1 MKFAP
6 LLILLLSMSAQAGNW
21 VVEFKTAP
29 SKKQLNQLKVHH
41 QIELFDN
48 IENDYFK
55 RAYLVESDSSVEAL
69 RTSLS
74 TIVKVEGI
82 EAVTTVESLS
92 VKPAGELSRHKS
104 DDQLLSY
111 QWGLVSQGQ
120 EVRRDKDDIN
130 YVMIKDEAQDS
141 QGPDLLTLLGDRVN
155 DLPADVLASLLA
167 SQPKAQAASD
177 INFVGFLAAIKTR
190 PVAKEVKVA
199 VLDSGIDF
207 GHPDLKNVIAKNLV
221 ECNSEGNTDYETRD
235 DNDQNGVPGD
245 CLGWNFTV
253 HKSDPRAKLPM
264 DDAGHGTHVAGIIA
278 AEANNQVGVSGLGTN
293 IKIVPVKVLHK
304 DESSEE
310 ARQIAFTDRVAR
322 GILYAVKREVDVIN
336 LSLGWLRQ
344 SDTKYLR
351 EAVNAALARGIPVI
365 AAAGNNGSNA
375 RLFPCS
381 YPGVICVGATTI
393 AGKKADFSNHGGNV
407 DIFAPGDNILST
419 WPVTLVPLDF
429 SVHGNEIQ
437 SGTSQATPFV
447 SGVVAQLK
455 AQLGPLSLPEI
466 QARLMLSSQKDILKT
481 DEKLGL
487 SGRLDMAKA
496 LSVEKQ
502 PALRPVFKS
511 LDEISYTLKD
521 RKFRVPLPIVNYW
534 QEASDIRI
542 KLSLQSPGIELSRD
556 EFIVAKM
563 EEAKS
568 ITIPVDGRIIDLK
581 SDRTTTLKV
590 EIESNDKKETY
601 YHVVNFVRLLIDDP
615 EVESKGVAFLGSA
628 KPLVLVENGELTPLI
643 TTLESFYGTA
653 APEWFLRRNTENGV
667 EFSFFKASE
676 TSVEEVAGFKL
687 DGAKRILGINSLDF
701 NGDNIDDRFV
711 RSTAVDE
718 EGNENAIVYSFRNK
732 KGEPLF
738 AEYSDWTFKPD
749 VVVANETLAYT
760 KAMIGD
766 QMVVPS
772 PVIVSEGVLPEHQQP
787 TGFFDERD
795 EATRKRIYILDP
807 QVVDQKVELKTIAL
821 DTREN
826 IEKWREQLGLRWSDP
841 FKVSTILAP
850 TLQEHQSGIVRV
862 LISGGHASRRVDAVL
877 SIKSKTQFELAKV
890 SSAGIRAEDQQAV
903 RVSEMSADRF
913 ARHERTGFIGF
924 YDGKRARTSVI
935 GSQVLTQPYALKDE
949 FDSYTGHIASFL
961 NGENLTSVYT
971 SASRLILVQD
981 EGQERRVLER
991 PLERFDFLPG
1001 QVFNELFWPIARED
1015 QNGDLFPSLYVDASS
1030 IHTNSVHVIEVTK
1043 DGILAPMEQSVLLP
1057 PNCKPLNPVI
1067 LPSEKAHRTT
1077 MICVE
1082 KERGFVFKFVK

>member
-6 LLILLLSMSAQAGNW
+6 LLILLLSMSAQAKNW
-21 VVEFKTAP
+21 VVEFKQTP
-29 SKKQLNQLKVHH
+29 TKKQLEQIKKTNN
-41 QIELFDN
+41 IELFDN
-48 IENDYFK
+48 LDHDYFK
-55 RAYLVESDSSVEAL
+55 RTYLVESDVD
-69 RTSLS
+69 S
-74 TIVKVEGI
+74 TILAKELGKIAKVEMI

-92 VKPAGELSRHKS
+92 VKPAAELNRHQS

-120 EVRRDKDDIN
+120 QVRRDKDDIN
-130 YVMIKDEAQDS
+130 YVMIKDSAQAA

-155 DLPADVLASLLA
+155 DLPPEVLAALLA
-167 SQPKAQAASD
+167 NQPKTGAASD
-177 INFVGFLAAIKTR
+177 INYVQYLQLAKSMPA
-190 PVAKEVKVA
+190 AKEVKVA

-221 ECNSEGNTDYETRD
+221 ECNSEGNTNYETRD

-278 AEANNQVGVSGLGTN
+278 AEANNQNGVAGFGKN

-310 ARQIAFTDRVAR
+310 AKQIAFTDRVAR

-351 EAVNAALARGIPVI
+351 EAINAALARGIPVI

-393 AGKKADFSNHGGNV
+393 EGKKADFSNHGGNV
-407 DIFAPGDNILST
+407 DIFAPGDNIIST

-455 AQLGPLSLPEI
+455 AHIENLTIPEI
-466 QARLMLSSQKDILKT
+466 QARLMLSSQNDILKT
-481 DEKLGL
+481 NEKLAL
-487 SGRLDMAKA
+487 SGRVDMAKA
-496 LSVEKQ
+496 LTIEKQ
-502 PALRPVFKS
+502 SAVRPVFKS

-534 QEASDIRI
+534 QEARDITI
-542 KLSLQSPGIELSRD
+542 NVSIESAGIELGRS
-556 EFIVAKM
+556 EFKVAGID
-563 EEAKS
+563 EAKS
-568 ITIPVDGRIIDLK
+568 VTIPVEGRIIDLK

-590 EIESNDKKETY
+590 SIESNGESKNY
-601 YHVVNFVRLLIDDP
+601 YHIINFVRLLIDDP
-615 EVESKGVAFLGSA
+615 EVESRGVAFLDKA
-628 KPLVLVENGELTPLI
+628 KPLVLVQNGEITPLI

-653 APEWFLRRNTENGV
+653 APEWFLRKNSEDGV
-667 EFSFFKASE
+667 EFSFFKTGIESI
-676 TSVEEVAGFKL
+676 EEVAGFKL
-687 DGAKRILGINSLDF
+687 KGAKRILGINSLDF
-701 NGDNIDDRFV
+701 NNDGEDDRFI

-718 EGNENAIVYSFRNK
+718 AGNENAIVYSFRNK

-738 AEYSDWTFKPD
+738 GELSDWTFKPD

-760 KAMIGD
+760 KASLGELA
-766 QMVVPS
+766 QVPS
-772 PVIVSEGVLPEHQQP
+772 PVIVAEGVLPEHQQP

-795 EATRKRIYILDP
+795 EATRKRIYVLDP
-807 QVVDQKVELKTIAL
+807 QLTDGKVSLKTIAI
-821 DTREN
+821 DTKEN
-826 IEKWREQLGLRWSDP
+826 IEKWRSELGLRWSDP
-841 FKVSTILAP
+841 FRISTILAP
-850 TLQEHQSGIVRV
+850 TLAEHQEGIVRV
-862 LISGGHASRRVDAVL
+862 LISGGHASRRVDAIL
-877 SIKSKTQFELAKV
+877 SIKSKSEFALAKV
-890 SSAGIRAEDQQAV
+890 VSGGVRPEDQQAV
-903 RVSEMSADRF
+903 RVSEISSERF

-935 GSQVLTQPYALKDE
+935 GSELVSQPYALKDE
-949 FDSYTGHIASFL
+949 FDNYTGHIASFL
-961 NGENLTSVYT
+961 NEDNLTSVYT

-981 EGQERRVLER
+981 DGQGRRVLER
-991 PLERFDFLPG
+991 PLERFDFIPG
-1001 QVFNELFWPIARED
+1001 QVFNELFWPIARAD

-1030 IHTNSVHVIEVTK
+1030 IHTNSVHVIEATK
-1043 DGILAPMEQSVLLP
+1043 DGIIAPMEQSVLLP

-1067 LPSEKAHRTT
+1067 LPGEKAHRTT